1 MFTLFSGDSEKFV
14 MATPS
19 TSPPDQVKVV
29 VTLSGDVISHA
40 DINLKLPRPGGMEN
54 IKIPFIFH
62 TYYLQYFDFTKFYR
76 WKRSL
81 CQYFYSWLCSLATS
95 TSSRLSEP
103 FKFCFGIDSNVQSWI
118 QIGDGINSLFNSD
131 HDIFNSKSKFFG

>member
-1 MFTLFSGDSEKFV
+1 MFALFSGDSEKFV

-54 IKIPFIFH
+54 I
-62 TYYLQYFDFTKFYR
+62 
-76 WKRSL
+76 
-81 CQYFYSWLCSLATS
+81 
-95 TSSRLSEP
+95 
-103 FKFCFGIDSNVQSWI
+103 
-118 QIGDGINSLFNSD
+118 
-131 HDIFNSKSKFFG
+131 